1 MMESLWSAIVT
12 AWVLGWLAAIGIC
25 VPAAALRS
33 SANRPTLPFELGP
46 ALVWTWL
53 TMAIGVPLAAAVH
66 GFNWVT
72 ALLISAAWPTLLWL
86 IRCHG
91 AYRSTFRDTVRA
103 LVFRAVAA
111 RHARPLRFK
120 PRENLTVML
129 ALPLLAFPPL
139 VMGRADIRLPMPAD
153 FDTLWR
159 ARRLLAGTSAW
170 DPLASLAAVL
180 TRLSS
185 ADALHVAAAMRL
197 ALVALTAIV
206 AGIFVVQICGRRW
219 GAVVAAAGLVLLT
232 PRAAAAT
239 WAVTLVAFI
248 GLTSVVWWI
257 RDHSP
262 RDGWHALAAFVLVT
276 GQLAPFSDHP
286 EVLWRVSAQ
295 AQYLE
300 YRAAAREA
308 IRLARSQPDND
319 WVLVGPPEQQLEIAR
334 DGRFYDL
341 ARFVS
346 RFQDRAG
353 DPSFRFDL
361 LARRLFVF
369 IEKQPF
375 DVGDSLRGVRFVAAQ
390 PAAYRVP
397 RERLRLERLARQIC
411 DDYRRTHAGAT
422 IIYDDAV
429 LRVYRINL

>member
-1 MMESLWSAIVT
+1 MMESLWSATVT

-25 VPAAALRS
+25 VPAAALGPA
-33 SANRPTLPFELGP
+33 ANRPTLAYELGP

-86 IRCHG
+86 IRYRG
-91 AYRSTFRDTVRA
+91 AYRCTFRDTVRA
-103 LVFRAVAA
+103 LVFRAVAPH
-111 RHARPLRFK
+111 HARPLGFK
-120 PRENLTVML
+120 PRESLMVML

-139 VMGRADIRLPMPAD
+139 VLGRADIRLPMPAD

-159 ARRLLAGTSAW
+159 TRYLLAGTSAW

-185 ADALHVAAAMRL
+185 ADALQVAAAMRL

-206 AGIFVVQICGRRW
+206 AGIFVVQISGRRW
-219 GAVVAAAGLVLLT
+219 AAVVAAAGLVVLT

-239 WAVTLVAFI
+239 WAVTLVALI

-262 RDGWHALAAFVLVT
+262 RDGWHALAALLLVT

-286 EVLWRVSAQ
+286 EVLWRVSARP
-295 AQYLE
+295 QYLE
-300 YRAAAREA
+300 YRVAAREA
-308 IRLARSQPDND
+308 IRLERSQPDND

-334 DGRFYDL
+334 EGGFYDL

-361 LARRLFVF
+361 RARRLFVL

-375 DVGDSLRGVRFVAAQ
+375 DAGDSLRGVRFVAAQ

-397 RERLRLERLARQIC
+397 RERLLLEHLARQIC
-411 DDYRRTHAGAT
+411 DDYRRTHAGVT
-422 IIYDDAV
+422 IIYDDAI
-429 LRVYRINL
+429 LRVYGINL